1 MAADAATATA
11 DGRTPSGKEGRSPF
25 VTEANVIR
33 VSKSDNWEGVGIRTA
48 AAACGTGVAQL
59 RAVGRDSVYA
69 AIKGFI
75 HARSICALRG
85 LDLQLTAG
93 YTSIRIGANAD
104 LVSAIIFYAWA
115 RTPDQPVWEQA
126 PDEH

>member
-1 MAADAATATA
+1 
-11 DGRTPSGKEGRSPF
+11 
-25 VTEANVIR
+25 
-33 VSKSDNWEGVGIRTA
+33 
-48 AAACGTGVAQL
+48 VAQL

-69 AIKGFI
+69 AIKGYI

-93 YTSIRIGANAD
+93 YTSIRIGSSGD
-104 LVSAIIFYAWA
+104 LVSAIIFYCWA
-115 RTPDQPVWEQA
+115 RTPEHHEWEQA